1 MFRRIVGVTFV
12 VALVLASGA
21 HAGVAAAP
29 LQPAD
34 GVRAAGVVGYQV
46 HEASGTVEINL
57 LDQGESTLGEVVV
70 RSGDFG
76 YSAELRSGDRLPIAM
91 AWNQAKG
98 ILEIKEV
105 GSDRIGYSY
114 FDFQAFDWK
123 AEPAFDDL
131 VNARKADVD
140 LLMGVVADYDAGR
153 GHGGSTL
160 AVKQGGGSCASKQQP
175 LVTSPLGE
183 IAAKGIV
190 CTGYTCRGFGT
201 GAAKSLCCQDA
212 TNDAN
217 VCCWNSVCIGC
228 CSFLSCDAACGI
240 GDYICFC
247 GRTGTSCDRV

>member
-1 MFRRIVGVTFV
+1 MFRRIVGCAFV
-12 VALVLASGA
+12 MVLLLASGA
-21 HAGVAAAP
+21 YAGVTSAP
-29 LQPAD
+29 MLPEDSVQ
-34 GVRAAGVVGYQV
+34 AAGVVSYQV
-46 HEASGTVEINL
+46 HETGGTVEINL
-57 LDQGESTLGEVVV
+57 LNQGNGSLGEVVV
-70 RSGDFG
+70 KSGDFG
-76 YSAELRSGDRLPIAM
+76 YSAELRGGDGLPIAM
-91 AWNQAKG
+91 EWNQAKG
-98 ILEIKEV
+98 ILEIKEI

-114 FDFQAFDWK
+114 FDFQAFEWK
-123 AEPAFDDL
+123 AEPAFDEL
-131 VNARKADVD
+131 VTARKADVD
-140 LLMGVVADYDAGR
+140 LLMGVVADYDKGR
-153 GHGGSTL
+153 GHRGSIL
-160 AVKQGGGSCASKQQP
+160 AAKQAGGSCASKQQA